1 MNMVWVDCEGT
12 IWETEIKR
20 TFFAAGAS
28 EPFPVSYPQGT
39 FWAWHFP
46 QLLAAVGRCICLLV
60 LILVRV
66 PPSHK
71 EWLSSSHSASLL
83 RRAPPGASAEPQIP
97 LRKLTTPER
106 GARLTG
112 QQGQ

>member
-28 EPFPVSYPQGT
+28 EPFPVNYPQGT

-46 QLLAAVGRCICLLV
+46 QLALGSSRRVLLSAGLDSGAGSSISQGV
-60 LILVRV
+60 AFIESLRLVAQT
-66 PPSHK
+66 S
-71 EWLSSSHSASLL
+71 
-83 RRAPPGASAEPQIP
+83 
-97 LRKLTTPER
+97 TTWS
-106 GARLTG
+106 
-112 QQGQ
+112 